1 MSSAL
6 IVLLTKSVASFEF
19 RVRRLLH
26 VLVDEVLEVLSSHVR
41 IEFLAS
47 VPVAGSM
54 VGRSRSGPGR
64 PVVAGEMVERMRI
77 ELTTSALRTRRSP
90 S

>member
-1 MSSAL
+1 
-6 IVLLTKSVASFEF
+6 LTESVASFEF
-19 RVRRLLH
+19 RVRRLLP
-26 VLVDEVLEVLSSHVR
+26 VLVDEALEVLSSLVR
-41 IEFLAS
+41 IEFLAF
-47 VPVAGSM
+47 VPMAGSM
-54 VGRSRSGPGR
+54 VGRRKKGPRR